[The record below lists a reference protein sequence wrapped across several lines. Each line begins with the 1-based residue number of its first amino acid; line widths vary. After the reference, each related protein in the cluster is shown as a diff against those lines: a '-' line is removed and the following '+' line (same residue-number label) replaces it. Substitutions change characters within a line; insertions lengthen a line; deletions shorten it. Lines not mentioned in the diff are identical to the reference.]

1 MPSVRVRDN
10 EPFEIAMRRFKRT
23 CEKAGILAEVHKR
36 EFYEKPTQVRK
47 RKAAAAVKR
56 HQKKVMKE
64 LNRRIRLY
72 WTLFY
77 PCPSKSAWKLLNPLL
92 VSATKQ
98 RINDDVKAAM
108 RSRDKDRLG
117 VLRLITA
124 AFKQKEV
131 DERIELDDAMV
142 LAIMDKMVK
151 QIRDS
156 IQQFEQ
162 AGRDDLVEKEKF
174 ELEIIQ
180 EYLPA
185 QLSED
190 EIKQLIAES
199 ITESGAESVKDMGK
213 VMGILKSRLQGR
225 ADMGQVSGLVKQQL
239 G

>member
-1 MPSVRVRDN
+1 MS
-10 EPFEIAMRRFKRT
+10 
-23 CEKAGILAEVHKR
+23 L
-36 EFYEKPTQVRK
+36 
-47 RKAAAAVKR
+47 
-56 HQKKVMKE
+56 
-64 LNRRIRLY
+64 
-72 WTLFY
+72 
-77 PCPSKSAWKLLNPLL
+77 
-92 VSATKQ
+92 TKQ

-108 RSRDKDRLG
+108 RSKDKDRLG
-117 VLRLITA
+117 VLRLIMA

-142 LAIMDKMVK
+142 LAIMDKMTK

-162 AGRDDLVEKEKF
+162 AGRDDLVKKEKF

-180 EYLPA
+180 EYLPT
-185 QLSED
+185 QLNED

-213 VMGILKSRLQGR
+213 VMSILKPRLQGR
-225 ADMGQVSGLVKQQL
+225 ADMGQVSALVKQQL

>member
-1 MPSVRVRDN
+1 MSP
-10 EPFEIAMRRFKRT
+10 
-23 CEKAGILAEVHKR
+23 
-36 EFYEKPTQVRK
+36 
-47 RKAAAAVKR
+47 
-56 HQKKVMKE
+56 
-64 LNRRIRLY
+64 
-72 WTLFY
+72 
-77 PCPSKSAWKLLNPLL
+77 
-92 VSATKQ
+92 TKQ
-98 RINDDVKAAM
+98 RINEDVKAAM
-108 RSRDKDRLG
+108 RSKDKDRLG

-185 QLSED
+185 QFTED

-213 VMGILKSRLQGR
+213 VMGVLKPRLQGR
-225 ADMGQVSGLVKQQL
+225 ADMRQVSGLVKQQL

>member
-1 MPSVRVRDN
+1 MSV
-10 EPFEIAMRRFKRT
+10 
-23 CEKAGILAEVHKR
+23 
-36 EFYEKPTQVRK
+36 
-47 RKAAAAVKR
+47 
-56 HQKKVMKE
+56 
-64 LNRRIRLY
+64 
-72 WTLFY
+72 
-77 PCPSKSAWKLLNPLL
+77 
-92 VSATKQ
+92 TKQ

-108 RSRDKDRLG
+108 RSKDKDRLG
-117 VLRLITA
+117 VLRLIMA

-142 LAIMDKMVK
+142 LAIMDKMTK

-162 AGRDDLVEKEKF
+162 AGRDDLVKKEKF

-180 EYLPA
+180 EYLPT
-185 QLSED
+185 QLNED

-213 VMGILKSRLQGR
+213 VMSILKPRLQGR
-225 ADMGQVSGLVKQQL
+225 ADMGQVSALVKQQL

>member
-1 MPSVRVRDN
+1 
-10 EPFEIAMRRFKRT
+10 
-23 CEKAGILAEVHKR
+23 
-36 EFYEKPTQVRK
+36 
-47 RKAAAAVKR
+47 
-56 HQKKVMKE
+56 
-64 LNRRIRLY
+64 
-72 WTLFY
+72 
-77 PCPSKSAWKLLNPLL
+77 
-92 VSATKQ
+92 
-98 RINDDVKAAM
+98 M
-108 RSRDKDRLG
+108 RSKDKDRLG

-185 QLSED
+185 QLTD
-190 EIKQLIAES
+190 NEIKQLIAES
-199 ITESGAESVKDMGK
+199 ITESGAESVKDMGM
-213 VMGILKSRLQGR
+213 VMGVLKPRLQGR
-225 ADMGQVSGLVKQQL
+225 ADMRQVSGLVKQQL
-239 G
+239 D